1 MIYAGIAIMNTYI
14 ATYDVSLVVLSI
26 IIAFIAS
33 YTALNLAGRVTVA
46 QGSVQKL
53 WLVGGA
59 IAMGV
64 GIWSMHFIGMLAYQL
79 PIPMTY
85 DIPTVLIS
93 MVSRSKSLMTLL
105 F

>member
-1 MIYAGIAIMNTYI
+1 MSYAGIAIMNTYI

-26 IIAFIAS
+26 IIAFITLHS
-33 YTALNLAGRVTVA
+33 LELSWPVAG
-46 QGSVQKL
+46 GSVQKL

-79 PIPMTY
+79 PT
-85 DIPTVLIS
+85 DGL
-93 MVSRSKSLMTLL
+93 
-105 F
+105 